1 MRTFFRLIVLILV
14 MALTRAATFGI
25 TTWYYRIRVLED
37 ATAQLYCSI
46 AAAVAALLI
55 GIFLVPSKKKKKQ
68 PVKVEEKP
76 KKEEKKIETAKVIQ
90 EPMGITVD
98 EIPQQP
104 DLQEMPEYEEPD
116 IDLFH
121 TSMALP
127 VISEEEEAA
136 ENAAEPE
143 LQNPGI
149 EDISEFIQEEEKPFV
164 DDTTRVISTASIKE
178 YLDHVEK
185 GEKVTETSVS
195 NAAAPKFQTVVS
207 PFGPRKTQSE
217 EEEEKY
223 EEIVPEEEPYT
234 EELVHEENFS
244 EEPVYE
250 EPVQEEPAEQEN
262 VIEQTQDAIDWSAG
276 DDQIKEEI
284 PEYQPQLQPQKEA
297 DEVPDVT
304 LSRTREQFI
313 TRSNMSYIDETGKP
327 QFHVTEEIKKVDI
340 SDEELGIG
348 KDFEGFDVKAERAER
363 INHILNT
370 IIAVLAIR
378 LALIVIYYFY
388 TRFFG

>member
-1 MRTFFRLIVLILV
+1 MRLFIRLIVLILV

-25 TTWYYRIRVLED
+25 TTWYYRIPVLKN
-37 ATAQLYCSI
+37 ATTQLYGSI
-46 AAAVAALLI
+46 AAAVLALLAGLI
-55 GIFLVPSKKKKKQ
+55 LVPSKKKKK
-68 PVKVEEKP
+68 PVTKVEEKP
-76 KKEEKKIETAKVIQ
+76 VKKEEKKIETAKVIT

-104 DLQEMPEYEEPD
+104 DLQEMPEYDEPD

-127 VISEEEEAA
+127 VIDEEEEEAHVEDRTIA
-136 ENAAEPE
+136 LQPYIPEVSEPE
-143 LQNPGI
+143 VELP
-149 EDISEFIQEEEKPFV
+149 QEVAKEEKPFV

-207 PFGPRKTQSE
+207 PFGPRTQKSRE
-217 EEEEKY
+217 
-223 EEIVPEEEPYT
+223 PEPEVVTEP
-234 EELVHEENFS
+234 EQII
-244 EEPVYE
+244 EEPVRE
-250 EPVQEEPAEQEN
+250 EPVEEPEVFED
-262 VIEQTQDAIDWSAG
+262 TQGAIDWSAG
-276 DDQIKEEI
+276 DQQIKEEV
-284 PEYQPQLQPQKEA
+284 PEYQPEPQPETQ
-297 DEVPDVT
+297 EVPDVT

-348 KDFEGFDVKAERAER
+348 KDFEGFDVKAERAEKV
-363 INHILNT
+363 NHILNT
-370 IIAVLAIR
+370 IITILVIL
-378 LALIVIYYFY
+378 LLMIVIYYFY

>member
-1 MRTFFRLIVLILV
+1 MRLFIRLIVLILV

-25 TTWYYRIRVLED
+25 TTWYYRIPVLKN
-37 ATAQLYCSI
+37 ATTQLYGSI
-46 AAAVAALLI
+46 AAAVLALLAGLI
-55 GIFLVPSKKKKKQ
+55 LVPSKKKKK
-68 PVKVEEKP
+68 PVTKVEEKP
-76 KKEEKKIETAKVIQ
+76 VKKEEKKIETAKVIT

-104 DLQEMPEYEEPD
+104 DLQEMPEYDEPD

-127 VISEEEEAA
+127 VIDEEEEEAHVEDRTIA
-136 ENAAEPE
+136 LQPYIPEVSEPE
-143 LQNPGI
+143 VELPQ
-149 EDISEFIQEEEKPFV
+149 EVAEEEKPFV

-207 PFGPRKTQSE
+207 PFGPRTQKSRE
-217 EEEEKY
+217 
-223 EEIVPEEEPYT
+223 PEPEVVTEP
-234 EELVHEENFS
+234 EQII
-244 EEPVYE
+244 EEPVRE
-250 EPVQEEPAEQEN
+250 EPVVEPEVFED
-262 VIEQTQDAIDWSAG
+262 TQGAIDWSAG
-276 DDQIKEEI
+276 DQQIKEEV
-284 PEYQPQLQPQKEA
+284 PEYQPEPQPETQ
-297 DEVPDVT
+297 EVPDVT

-348 KDFEGFDVKAERAER
+348 KDFEGFDVKAERAEKV
-363 INHILNT
+363 NHILNT
-370 IIAVLAIR
+370 IITILVIL
-378 LALIVIYYFY
+378 LLMIVIYYFY

>member
-1 MRTFFRLIVLILV
+1 MRVFMRLIVLILV

-25 TTWYYRIRVLED
+25 TTWYYRIPVLKD
-37 ATAQLYCSI
+37 AATQLYGSI
-46 AAAVAALLI
+46 GAAVGALLVGLI
-55 GIFLVPSKKKKKQ
+55 LVPSKKKKKTAA
-68 PVKVEEKP
+68 KAEEKP
-76 KKEEKKIETAKVIQ
+76 KKVEKKIETAKVIT

-104 DLQEMPEYEEPD
+104 DLQEMPEYDEPD

-127 VISEEEEAA
+127 VIDEEEEEAYVEDRTIA
-136 ENAAEPE
+136 LQPYIPEVSEPE
-143 LQNPGI
+143 VELPQ
-149 EDISEFIQEEEKPFV
+149 EVTEEEKPFI

-207 PFGPRKTQSE
+207 PFGPRTQKSRE
-217 EEEEKY
+217 
-223 EEIVPEEEPYT
+223 PEPEVVTEP
-234 EELVHEENFS
+234 EQII
-244 EEPVYE
+244 EEPVRE
-250 EPVQEEPAEQEN
+250 EPVEEPEVFED
-262 VIEQTQDAIDWSAG
+262 TQGAIDWSAG
-276 DDQIKEEI
+276 DQQIKEEV
-284 PEYQPQLQPQKEA
+284 PEYQPEPQLEPQPETQ
-297 DEVPDVT
+297 EVPDVT

-348 KDFEGFDVKAERAER
+348 KDFEGFDVKAERAEKV
-363 INHILNT
+363 NHILNT
-370 IIAVLAIR
+370 IITILVIL
-378 LALIVIYYFY
+378 LLMIVIYYFY